1 MQNFEFYC
9 PTKVVFG
16 KETQSACGR
25 LVKEFGGKKVL
36 LHYGSAS
43 AEKSGLLEQIRASLR
58 EAEIPFIELGGVVPN
73 PRLSLVHRGIELA
86 LREQADFLLAVGG
99 GSVIDSAKA
108 IAVGAFH
115 RGEEVWDFYSGK
127 KTPRGAL
134 PLGCVLT
141 IAAAGSE
148 TSQSSVIT
156 NEETGE
162 KRGMNTD
169 LYRPRFAVMNPEL
182 TYTLPAYQTAAGV
195 VDIMMHTMERYFTP
209 AQGNDLTDEIAEDI
223 IHSAVK
229 YGPRALDYPNDYEAR
244 SELMWAG
251 SLSHNTLTGLGRP
264 SDFSVHQLGHELSAE
279 FDATHGAT
287 LSALWGSWARAVYH
301 TDLTRFARFA
311 RKGWNIN
318 TADFEQAAESA
329 IATTEDFFH
338 TMRMPASIPEL
349 LGRQLSEEELVQLAD
364 RCSRGG
370 TRKIGVFCPMD
381 REGMLK
387 IYREA
392 NTI

>member
-264 SDFSVHQLGHELSAE
+264 SDFSVHQLGHELSAK

-329 IATTEDFFH
+329 IVTTEDFFH

>member
-264 SDFSVHQLGHELSAE
+264 SDFSVHQLGHELSAK

-349 LGRQLSEEELVQLAD
+349 LGRQLSDEELVQLAD

>member
-182 TYTLPAYQTAAGV
+182 T
-195 VDIMMHTMERYFTP
+195 
-209 AQGNDLTDEIAEDI
+209 
-223 IHSAVK
+223 
-229 YGPRALDYPNDYEAR
+229 
-244 SELMWAG
+244 
-251 SLSHNTLTGLGRP
+251 
-264 SDFSVHQLGHELSAE
+264 
-279 FDATHGAT
+279 
-287 LSALWGSWARAVYH
+287 
-301 TDLTRFARFA
+301 
-311 RKGWNIN
+311 
-318 TADFEQAAESA
+318 
-329 IATTEDFFH
+329 
-338 TMRMPASIPEL
+338 
-349 LGRQLSEEELVQLAD
+349 
-364 RCSRGG
+364 
-370 TRKIGVFCPMD
+370 
-381 REGMLK
+381 
-387 IYREA
+387 
-392 NTI
+392 

>member
-264 SDFSVHQLGHELSAE
+264 SDFSVHQLGHELSAK

-364 RCSRGG
+364 RCSRGE

>member
-264 SDFSVHQLGHELSAE
+264 SDFSVHQLGHELSAK